1 MQRQEQTTQK
11 FIKKCL
17 HLANSAQL
25 RGEIPVGAV
34 IVLDG
39 KIIAR
44 AFNTRETKN
53 NPLGHAEIDV
63 IRKAAKKL
71 GRWRLSDCTLYVTL
85 EPCLMC
91 AGAIVQS
98 RIGKVVYGAKDPKAG
113 AVESLYSV
121 LADKRLNHRPE
132 VESGVM
138 AAECTKVLKDFFL
151 QLRNKAKK
159 L

>member
-1 MQRQEQTTQK
+1 MQTIESINQK
-11 FIKKCL
+11 FVKSCL
-17 HLANSAQL
+17 KLADAAKNL
-25 RGEIPVGAV
+25 GEVPVGAV

-39 KIIAR
+39 KIIAK
-44 AFNTRETKN
+44 AYNTRESKN

-98 RIGKVVYGAKDPKAG
+98 RIGTVVYGAKDPKAG
-113 AVESLYSV
+113 AVESLYAV
-121 LADKRLNHRPE
+121 LADKRLNHRPI
-132 VESGVM
+132 VQSGVL
-138 AAECTKVLKDFFL
+138 ADECTKVLKDFFS
-151 QLRNKAKK
+151 QLRKK
-159 L
+159 RR

>member
-1 MQRQEQTTQK
+1 MQKNDNLFLNKSLLE
-11 FIKKCL
+11 
-17 HLANSAQL
+17 SAKAAK
-25 RGEIPVGAV
+25 RGEVPVGAV
-34 IVLDG
+34 LVLDG

-44 AFNTRETKN
+44 AFNTRESKN

-85 EPCLMC
+85 EPCVMC

-98 RIGKVVYGAKDPKAG
+98 RIGRVVYGAKDPKAG

-121 LADKRLNHRPE
+121 LSDKRLNHRPD
-132 VESGVM
+132 VQSGVL
-138 AAECTKVLKDFFL
+138 ADECSKVLKDFFS